1 MLNYEEWLNLS
12 EEQKLNLTDAE
23 LPQIPKETLSNH
35 LTAAKAEKRDG
46 VMGWTITQEI
56 KNGSRTLWF
65 PEFRQKKVSGI
76 PMWYRF
82 NPMNATYELQVETE
96 PSMEQEPI
104 GSYGTVWM
112 HFMESNHP
120 ELVEVMRMK
129 HSFLTT
135 ARSVDRSAW
144 EYRNLL
150 DQQYEQMNPRPNGT
164 YEENLKWE
172 RTRQFYTDGTVMRE
186 RVLIPVTRP

>member
-23 LPQIPKETLSNH
+23 LPQIPADLLTNH
-35 LTAAKAEKRDG
+35 LTASKAEKRDG

-56 KNGSRTLWF
+56 RNGSRTLWF
-65 PEFRQKKVSGI
+65 PEFRQKKVNGI

-82 NPMNATYELQVETE
+82 NPMNGTYELQVETE
-96 PSMEQEPI
+96 PSTEQEPI
-104 GSYGTVWM
+104 GSYGTAWM

-120 ELVEVMRMK
+120 EMVEVMRMK
-129 HSFLTT
+129 HIFLTT

-144 EYRNLL
+144 AYRELL
-150 DQQYEQMNPRPNGT
+150 DEQYAQMNPRPT
-164 YEENLKWE
+164 EDYEEIRKWE
-172 RTRQFYTDGTVMRE
+172 ETRRFYTDGTVRRE
-186 RVLIPVTRP
+186 RVLVPVTRP

>member
-23 LPQIPKETLSNH
+23 LPQIPADLLTNH
-35 LTAAKAEKRDG
+35 LTESKAEKRDG

-65 PEFRQKKVSGI
+65 PEFRQKKVNGI

-104 GSYGTVWM
+104 GSYGTAWM
-112 HFMESNHP
+112 HFMEDNHP

-129 HSFLTT
+129 HSFLTM
-135 ARSVDRSAW
+135 ARSVDKSAW
-144 EYRNLL
+144 EYRELL
-150 DQQYEQMNPRPNGT
+150 DRQYEQMNPRPNGT
-164 YEENLKWE
+164 FEENLRWE
-172 RTRQFYTDGTVMRE
+172 KTRAFYTDGTVMRE
-186 RVLIPVTRP
+186 RVLIPLTRP